1 MNTSNHTRSSFT
13 FLALLAAL
21 PLLCPSCTNENASK
35 TEPVMEEQ
43 HPHEKESSVHLSR
56 KQAEAIHLILG
67 SVEKKNLTG
76 TLRASGYLKVPP
88 QNKASISS
96 AFGGTIQSILVQ
108 EGDLV
113 SKGQILATLVHPDF
127 IKLQQDYL
135 ENLAQLNYAAAE
147 WKRQKE
153 LSDKQVSAQ
162 KVFQKTES
170 DYHTLSAKNQ
180 ALKKQLALLNINAE
194 LLNAETITPEV
205 SIKSPIKGNVSH
217 IGINIGKTV
226 QPTDELMDVVDNSQ
240 LHIDL
245 FIYEQD
251 LNKIKNGQLA
261 DIRLT
266 NIPGKQ
272 YTAKI
277 FSIGSAFEGESKSVP
292 VHATVTGDKTGLIE
306 GMNVTANIAIE
317 TNTFP
322 SVPESAIIS
331 FGGNDYIFIQAASET
346 AEGLSFERIQV
357 KRGITDNGFT
367 EITPLQDML
376 DDVHVVISGSYY
388 LMSMM
393 TNEGEH
399 EH

>member
-1 MNTSNHTRSSFT
+1 MNQPNHTNL
-13 FLALLAAL
+13 FLLFLPLLAAL
-21 PLLCPSCTNENASK
+21 SLLHTSCTNENGSK
-35 TEPVMEEQ
+35 PLPVVEE
-43 HPHEKESSVHLSR
+43 HSHGKESTVHLSSR
-56 KQAEAIHLILG
+56 QAEAIHLQLG
-67 SVEKKNLTG
+67 SVEQKNLTG
-76 TLRASGYLKVPP
+76 TLRAAGYLKVPP
-88 QNKASISS
+88 QNKASISC
-96 AFGGTIQSILVQ
+96 AHGGTIQSILVQ
-108 EGDLV
+108 EGDMV
-113 SKGQILATLVHPDF
+113 SKGQILATLVHDDF

-135 ENLAQLNYAAAE
+135 ETQAQLNYSAAE
-147 WKRQKE
+147 WRRQKE
-153 LSDKQVSAQ
+153 LSDKNVSAQ

-170 DYHTLSAKNQ
+170 DYHTLTAKHH
-180 ALKKQLALLNINAE
+180 ALKKQLSLLNINAE
-194 LLNAETITPEV
+194 TLLAENISPAAT
-205 SIKSPIKGNVSH
+205 IKSPSNGNVSH
-217 IGINIGKTV
+217 ISINIGKTV
-226 QPTDELMDVVDNSQ
+226 QPTDELMDVVDNAQ

-251 LNKIKNGQLA
+251 LNKIKIGQQV

-331 FGGNDYIFIQAASET
+331 FGGNDYIFIRAESNT
-346 AEGLSFERIQV
+346 AGEFSFERIPV

-367 EITPLQDML
+367 EITPLQDIQ
-376 DDVHVVISGSYY
+376 DDVRLVINGSYY